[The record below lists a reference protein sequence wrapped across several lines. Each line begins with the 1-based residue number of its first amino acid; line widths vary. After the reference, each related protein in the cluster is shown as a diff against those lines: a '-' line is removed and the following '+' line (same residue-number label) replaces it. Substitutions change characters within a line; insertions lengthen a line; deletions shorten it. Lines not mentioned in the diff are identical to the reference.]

1 MQCKKTLLA
10 KFEEHLKFKYNLK
23 LDSDPNLAH
32 LADRPFSNTDSSNDP
47 EADAFQRAK
56 EKVLFA

>member
-1 MQCKKTLLA
+1 LA
-10 KFEEHLKFKYNLK
+10 KFEEHLKFKYNIK

-32 LADRPFSNTDSSNDP
+32 LADRPFSNTDSNNDP

-56 EKVLFA
+56 EKVRLA